1 MFKFN
6 AAKELVF
13 TNSAD
18 GNTITSGGYRISKI
32 FGGVKRKQKG
42 GKKKNK
48 KEHKSDGEDYNDE
61 MENLYKE
68 ESGIPM
74 GLLFVG
80 PNFRVE
86 REHAGNI
93 DHASNDTNHDNVR
106 IAGIGELEL
115 VMPNLNPQQSH
126 SSQSSSQI
134 MITGDDNTCELKED
148 AREINSQ
155 EVDAEL
161 FQILLDNALMDH
173 DHSNENAVSSRK
185 NTRKRRI
192 NLVNNNS
199 DNNNNSNDVN
209 LRNLKVD
216 KISIMRRR
224 KTRRHNN

>member
-1 MFKFN
+1 MFKFD
-6 AAKELVF
+6 AARDLVF

-18 GNTITSGGYRISKI
+18 GNTITSGGYRISKM

-48 KEHKSDGEDYNDE
+48 KEHKDDSEDYNDE

-80 PNFRVE
+80 PNFRVQ
-86 REHAGNI
+86 RGEHVGNA
-93 DHASNDTNHDNVR
+93 DHASNDTTSHHDDNTR

-115 VMPNLNPQQSH
+115 IMPNLNPQQS
-126 SSQSSSQI
+126 SSQI
-134 MITGDDNTCELKED
+134 MIIGDDNACELKED
-148 AREINSQ
+148 AREINSK

-161 FQILLDNALMDH
+161 FQILLDNALI
-173 DHSNENAVSSRK
+173 DHSNENAAPSRK
-185 NTRKRRI
+185 ITRKQRI
-192 NLVNNNS
+192 NLVNNN
-199 DNNNNSNDVN
+199 NNDVN

-216 KISIMRRR
+216 KIYIRR